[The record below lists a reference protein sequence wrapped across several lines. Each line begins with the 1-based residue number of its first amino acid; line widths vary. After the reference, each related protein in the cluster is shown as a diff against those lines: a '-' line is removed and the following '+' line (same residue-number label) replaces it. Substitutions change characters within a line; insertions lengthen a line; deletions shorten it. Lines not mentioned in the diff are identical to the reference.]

1 MISYFGRSSLVDIS
15 TPPQKSFTAGQ
26 TVSWLPLDGTQNRP
40 CIESDCAGF
49 QRAYIH
55 QHVMNRLLDDLND
68 RQRDAVTTTDGPLL
82 VIAGAGSGK
91 TRVLTRRLAHILV
104 ERLAEPYQILAVTF
118 TNKAAGE
125 MRERVSQLMGG
136 GMEQMSVSTFHSF
149 CVRLLRRES
158 DRLGYQSNFTIFDRD
173 DSLSLL
179 KNCIKELGFSDTQ
192 FPAKGQL
199 RKISDAKNKMIGSD
213 RYASGASGYFQTRTA
228 QLYSLYQRRLKQC
241 EAMDFDD
248 LLFNAVYLLKENA
261 DLSQKYRERFRY
273 LMVDEYQ
280 DTNHIQYLLLQHLL
294 GEHKNLCV
302 VGDEDQSIYG
312 WRGADIRNILEF
324 EKDYP
329 GARIIKLEQ
338 NYRSTQIILD
348 AASTVIQNNEMRKK
362 KSLWTSDQGGEKID
376 LLKVDSAEDEAVA
389 VVDRIVAGQNSTG
402 LKEMV
407 VLYRTNAQSRP
418 FEEQLRRRGL
428 PYQIVGSVSFYQRKE
443 IKDLLGYLKLIANP
457 ADDVSFQR
465 IINYPKRGIGKISV
479 EQISILARSHNLPSY
494 QVALT
499 SSQFPE
505 LSGKQKKLE
514 PFITLIERFR
524 ERAKTDPIDL
534 LTQDLVT
541 ELNLLEELLAEDK
554 VIGQTRVENIEAF
567 IEGAAT
573 FARSNG
579 EAGLDSYLSEISL
592 FTDIDAY
599 SGIEDKVTLM
609 TLHSAKGLEYNTVF
623 IVGLEEGLFPMQR
636 TIAEPDQLE
645 EERRLFYVGATRAR
659 KKLFLAT
666 AGSRFRFGEVL
677 SMPSRFIKEIP
688 KELLEATD
696 LRAHRPSGTL
706 RPMSGQT
713 ASRRT
718 PDATPTGVHY
728 EFEPD
733 EIMQTGRIVEHPT
746 FGRGK
751 IIQVSGYGESLQL
764 EIMFTGLG
772 VKKIMAKYAKLKV
785 IG

>member
-1 MISYFGRSSLVDIS
+1 
-15 TPPQKSFTAGQ
+15 
-26 TVSWLPLDGTQNRP
+26 
-40 CIESDCAGF
+40 
-49 QRAYIH
+49 
-55 QHVMNRLLDDLND
+55 MNRLLDNLND
-68 RQRDAVTTTDGPLL
+68 RQREAVTTTEGPLL

-91 TRVLTRRLAHILV
+91 TRVLTRRLANILV
-104 ERLAEPYQILAVTF
+104 QRLAEPYQIMAVTF

-125 MRERVSQLMGG
+125 MKERVAQLMGNDLG
-136 GMEQMSVSTFHSF
+136 QMNVSTFHSF
-149 CVRLLRRES
+149 CVRLLRREA

-199 RKISDAKNKMIGSD
+199 RKISDAKNKMLTTESC
-213 RYASGASGYFQTRTA
+213 ASSASGYFQTRTA
-228 QLYSLYQRRLKQC
+228 QIYSLYQRRLKQC

-248 LLFNAVYLLKENA
+248 LLFNAVYLLQENA
-261 DLSQKYRERFRY
+261 DLSQKYRDRFRY

-280 DTNHIQYLLLQHLL
+280 DTNHIQYLLLKYLL
-294 GEHKNLCV
+294 DEHKNLCV

-348 AASTVIQNNEMRKK
+348 AASAVIKNNEMRKGK
-362 KSLWTSDQGGEKID
+362 ALWTSDQGGEKIN

-389 VVDRIVAGQNSTG
+389 IVDLIVAEQNKTG

-443 IKDLLGYLKLIANP
+443 IKDLVAYLKLIANP
-457 ADDVSFQR
+457 SDDVSFQR
-465 IINYPKRGIGKISV
+465 VINYPKRGIGKISLA
-479 EQISILARSHNLPSY
+479 QIAQMARQQNLPSY
-494 QVALT
+494 QIALT
-499 SSQFPE
+499 VSQYPE
-505 LSGKQKKLE
+505 LAGKQKKLE
-514 PFITLIERFR
+514 PFVTLIEKYR
-524 ERAKTDPIDL
+524 ERSKTDPIDL

-541 ELNLLEELLAEDK
+541 ELNLLEELLTEDT

-573 FARSNG
+573 YARSNG
-579 EAGLDSYLSEISL
+579 ESGLDSYLSEISL

-599 SGIEDKVTLM
+599 SGIDDKVTLM
-609 TLHSAKGLEYNTVF
+609 TLHSAKGLEYATVF
-623 IVGLEEGLFPMQR
+623 IVGLEEGLFPLQR
-636 TIAEPDQLE
+636 TISEPAELE

-659 KKLFLAT
+659 KKLYLAT
-666 AGSRFRFGEVL
+666 AGSRFRFGEVM
-677 SMPSRFIKEIP
+677 SIPSRFIKEVP
-688 KELLEATD
+688 RELVETSD
-696 LRAHRPSGTL
+696 LRAYRPTGLSRPTTGRSGGRRFPTEPSTTPTPSGI
-706 RPMSGQT
+706 
-713 ASRRT
+713 
-718 PDATPTGVHY
+718 HY
-728 EFEPD
+728 EYEPD
-733 EIMQTGRIVEHPT
+733 EVMQVGRLVAHPT

-751 IIQVSGYGESLQL
+751 ILQVSGYGESLQL

>member
-1 MISYFGRSSLVDIS
+1 
-15 TPPQKSFTAGQ
+15 
-26 TVSWLPLDGTQNRP
+26 
-40 CIESDCAGF
+40 
-49 QRAYIH
+49 
-55 QHVMNRLLDDLND
+55 MNRLLDNLND
-68 RQRDAVTTTDGPLL
+68 RQREAVTTTEGPLL

-104 ERLAEPYQILAVTF
+104 ERLAEPYQIMAVTF

-125 MRERVSQLMGG
+125 MKERVSQLMGTG
-136 GMEQMSVSTFHSF
+136 LGQMNVSTFHSF
-149 CVRLLRRES
+149 CVRLLRREA
-158 DRLGYQSNFTIFDRD
+158 DRLGYQSNFSIFDRD

-199 RKISDAKNKMIGSD
+199 RKISEAKNKMLTTESC
-213 RYASGASGYFQTRTA
+213 ASTASGYFQTRTA
-228 QLYSLYQRRLKQC
+228 QIYSLYQRRLKQC

-248 LLFNAVYLLKENA
+248 LLFNAVYLLQENA
-261 DLSQKYRERFRY
+261 DLSQKYRDRFRY

-280 DTNHIQYLLLQHLL
+280 DTNHIQYLLLKYLL

-348 AASTVIQNNEMRKK
+348 AASAVIQNNEMRKGK
-362 KSLWTSDQGGEKID
+362 ALWTSEQGGEKIN

-389 VVDRIVAGQNSTG
+389 IVDRIVAEQNQTG

-457 ADDVSFQR
+457 SDDVSFQR
-465 IINYPKRGIGKISV
+465 VINYPKRGIGKISLA
-479 EQISILARSHNLPSY
+479 QIAQMARQQNLPSY
-494 QVALT
+494 QIALT
-499 SSQFPE
+499 VTQYPE
-505 LSGKQKKLE
+505 LAGKQKKLE
-514 PFITLIERFR
+514 PFVTLIEKYR
-524 ERAKTDPIDL
+524 ERSKTDPIDL

-541 ELNLLEELLAEDK
+541 ELNLLEELLTEDA

-573 FARSNG
+573 YARSNG
-579 EAGLDSYLSEISL
+579 ETGLDSYLSEISL

-599 SGIEDKVTLM
+599 SGIDDKVTMM
-609 TLHSAKGLEYNTVF
+609 TLHSAKGLEYATVF
-623 IVGLEEGLFPMQR
+623 IVGLEEGLFPLQR
-636 TIAEPDQLE
+636 TISEPSELE

-659 KKLFLAT
+659 KKLYLAT
-666 AGSRFRFGEVL
+666 AGSRFRFGEVM
-677 SMPSRFIKEIP
+677 SIPSRFIKEIP
-688 KELLEATD
+688 RELVETTD
-696 LRAHRPSGTL
+696 LRAYRPTGLNRPTTGRPGGHRFPTAPST
-706 RPMSGQT
+706 
-713 ASRRT
+713 
-718 PDATPTGVHY
+718 TPTPSGVHY
-728 EFEPD
+728 EFEAD
-733 EIMQTGRIVEHPT
+733 EILQIGRIVAHPT

-751 IIQVSGYGESLQL
+751 ILQVSGYGESLQL